1 MPSVVNNAR
10 MSRWSVADAPSQS
23 GRTALVTGATSGLGL
38 ETAVALASRG
48 ARVLVAGRDAA
59 RTDAAV
65 ARVSDA
71 ADEGGSAEPL
81 ALDLA
86 SLASVHS
93 AVDEVASRLDALDIL
108 VNNAGIMAPPFA
120 TTEDG
125 FETQIGTNHLG
136 HFALTAGLMPVLL
149 AAEAPRV
156 VNVSSA
162 AHKMGSLQPDD
173 LHYSDRSYSAW
184 PAYGASKLANLLF
197 TTELQRRADDLNVDL
212 VVAAAHP
219 GFASTN
225 LQYAGPAYAQ
235 NVVGRTV
242 TRVVNALMSQSAA
255 DGALPQIYAA
265 TMPDVAGDDYFGP
278 DGIAET
284 RGGPTRVGRSA
295 SAKDP
300 ALARRLWE
308 VSVEQTRTEPAFAV

>member
-1 MPSVVNNAR
+1 MIDNGD
-10 MSRWSVADAPSQS
+10 MSRWSVADAPSLS

-48 ARVLVAGRDAA
+48 ARVLVAGRDAG

-65 ARVSDA
+65 AQASGA
-71 ADEGGSAEPL
+71 AAEGGSAEPL

-86 SLASVHS
+86 SLASVRA
-93 AVDEVASRLDALDIL
+93 AVDEVRARLDALDVL

-136 HFALTAGLMPVLL
+136 HFALTAGLMPLLL
-149 AAEAPRV
+149 AADSPRV

-173 LHYSDRSYSAW
+173 LHYENRSYSAW

-197 TTELQRRADDLNVDL
+197 TSELQRRADEMDVAL

-242 TRVVNALMSQSAA
+242 TKVVNAVMSQSAA

-265 TMPDVAGDDYFGP
+265 TMPDVAGDEYFGP
-278 DGIAET
+278 DGFQET
-284 RGGPTRVGRSA
+284 RGGPTRVGRSKA
-295 SAKDP
+295 ADDK
-300 ALARRLWE
+300 ALARRLWD
-308 VSVEQTRTEPAFAV
+308 VSAEQTQTEPAFTG

>member
-1 MPSVVNNAR
+1 MINNGD
-10 MSRWSVADAPSQS
+10 MSRWSVADAPSLS

-48 ARVLVAGRDAA
+48 ARVLVAGRDAG

-65 ARVSDA
+65 ARASGA
-71 ADEGGSAEPL
+71 AAEGGSAEPL

-86 SLASVHS
+86 SLASVRA
-93 AVDEVASRLDALDIL
+93 AVDEVRARLDALDVL

-136 HFALTAGLMPVLL
+136 HFALTAGLMPLLL
-149 AAEAPRV
+149 AADAPRV

-162 AHKMGSLQPDD
+162 AHRMGSLQPDD
-173 LHYSDRSYSAW
+173 LHYENRSYSAW

-197 TTELQRRADDLNVDL
+197 TSELQRRADEMDVAL

-242 TRVVNALMSQSAA
+242 TKVVNAVMSQSAA

-265 TMPDVAGDDYFGP
+265 TMPDVAGDEYFGP
-278 DGIAET
+278 DGFQET
-284 RGGPTRVGRSA
+284 RGGPTRVGRSKA
-295 SAKDP
+295 ADDK
-300 ALARRLWE
+300 ALARRLWD
-308 VSVEQTRTEPAFAV
+308 VSAEQTQTEPAFTG

>member
-1 MPSVVNNAR
+1 VINNVD
-10 MSRWSVADAPSQS
+10 MSRWSVADAPSLS

-38 ETAVALASRG
+38 ETAIALASRG
-48 ARVLVAGRDAA
+48 ARVLVAGRDAG

-65 ARVSDA
+65 ARASGA
-71 ADEGGSAEPL
+71 AAEGGSAEPL

-86 SLASVHS
+86 SLASVRA
-93 AVDEVASRLDALDIL
+93 AVDEVRARLDALDVL

-136 HFALTAGLMPVLL
+136 HFALTAGLMPRLL
-149 AAEAPRV
+149 AADAPRV

-162 AHKMGSLQPDD
+162 AHRMGSLQPDD
-173 LHYSDRSYSAW
+173 LHYENRSYSAW

-197 TTELQRRADDLNVDL
+197 TSELQRRADDMDVAL

-242 TRVVNALMSQSAA
+242 TKVVNAVMSQSAA

-265 TMPDVAGDDYFGP
+265 TMPGVAGNEYFGP
-278 DGIAET
+278 DGFQET
-284 RGGPTRVGRSA
+284 RGGPTRVGRSKA
-295 SAKDP
+295 ADDS
-300 ALARRLWE
+300 ALARRLWD
-308 VSVEQTRTEPAFAV
+308 VSAEQTQTEPAFTG

>member
-1 MPSVVNNAR
+1 MP
-10 MSRWSVADAPSQS
+10 RWSVDDAPSLS

-38 ETAVALASRG
+38 ETAIALASRG
-48 ARVLVAGRDAA
+48 ARVLVAGRDGG

-65 ARVSDA
+65 ARASGA
-71 ADEGGSAEPL
+71 AAEGGSAEPL

-86 SLASVHS
+86 SLASVS
-93 AVDEVASRLDALDIL
+93 AAVDEVGTRVDALDIL
-108 VNNAGIMAPPFA
+108 VNNAGVMAPPFG

-136 HFALTAGLMPVLL
+136 HFALTAGLMPLLL
-149 AAEAPRV
+149 AADSPRV

-173 LHYSDRSYSAW
+173 LHYENRSYSAW

-197 TTELQRRADDLNVDL
+197 TSELQRRADDMDVAL

-219 GFASTN
+219 GYASTN
-225 LQYAGPAYAQ
+225 LQYAGPALAQ
-235 NVVGRTV
+235 NVLGRTLMKG
-242 TRVVNALMSQSAA
+242 VNAVMSQSAA

-265 TMPDVAGDDYFGP
+265 TMPDVAGNEYFGP
-278 DGIAET
+278 DGFQET

-295 SAKDP
+295 AAGDN
-300 ALARRLWE
+300 ALARRLWD
-308 VSVEQTRTEPAFAV
+308 VSAEQTQTEPAFSG